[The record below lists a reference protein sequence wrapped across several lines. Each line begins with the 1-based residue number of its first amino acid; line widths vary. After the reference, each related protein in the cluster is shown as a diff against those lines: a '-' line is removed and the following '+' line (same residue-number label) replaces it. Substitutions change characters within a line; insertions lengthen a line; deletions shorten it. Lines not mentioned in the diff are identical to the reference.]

1 MPGTG
6 GAAETGAAY
15 VFKRQSTG
23 EWGPGV
29 EVTVAATETR
39 SGRDFG
45 AAVAVSGTFA
55 VIGAPNDGRTTARAT
70 HAGSAYFV
78 DLQSV
83 LP

>member
-1 MPGTG
+1 
-6 GAAETGAAY
+6 
-15 VFKRQSTG
+15 
-23 EWGPGV
+23 
-29 EVTVAATETR
+29 VTVAPNDTH

-55 VIGAPNDGRTTARAT
+55 VIGAPNDVRTTARTT

-78 DLQSV
+78 DLRSV